1 MISKIDAFIDS
12 LSSSKPMPSVL
23 VVGDLMLDD
32 YISGDVNR
40 ISPEAPVPVLNTI
53 KNETRLGGSG
63 NVSANLSG
71 LKINTTLI
79 ATVGHDTNAELAR
92 SLLESANIKHELV
105 QLLDRPTTIKT
116 RIVSGNNQIVR
127 IDREVKKSIGTVD
140 ERIVLNIFNDVITSN
155 NIDVIILSD
164 YDKGLITE
172 FVASEIIRIS
182 NTVDVPVLVD
192 PKCNAYHKYS
202 GAKLVTPNQKEAA
215 EICGCNISDIENI
228 YNTSRRLM
236 NELNIENFMVTR
248 GENGISLIED
258 DCITEFGAAAKQV
271 YDVSGAGDTV
281 IATVAASLSLGF
293 SLSDSCKFA
302 NLTAAIVVAKLGT
315 VAIKLEDIVS
325 NLREDETSQAQ
336 RIALNV
342 DVAQRQCEAWR
353 RGGEKIVFTNGCFD
367 ILHPG
372 HVKYLENAK
381 SLGDKLVVGLNSDS
395 SIRKL
400 KGEDRPINDENSRA
414 MLLSALR
421 YIDLIILFTDETP
434 EHLIKAITPDILV
447 KGGDYLPETI
457 VGANF
462 VKENGGE
469 VKVLDFVKGFSTTN
483 IINRI
488 LEKGNETNGSHT

>member
-1 MISKIDAFIDS
+1 MISKIDSFIDS

-32 YISGDVNR
+32 YIFGDVNR
-40 ISPEAPVPVLNTI
+40 VSPEAPVPVLNTI

-63 NVSANLSG
+63 NVAANLSG

-92 SLLESANIKHELV
+92 SLLERANIKHNLV
-105 QLLDRPTTIKT
+105 QLLDRPTTTKT

-127 IDREVKKSIGTVD
+127 IDREVKKIIGTDD
-140 ERIVLNIFNDVITSN
+140 ERNVLNIFNDVIKSN
-155 NIDVIILSD
+155 DIDVIILSD
-164 YDKGLITE
+164 YGKGLITE

-182 NTVDVPVLVD
+182 KTVDVPVLVD
-192 PKCNAYHKYS
+192 PKCNTYHKYS

-258 DCITEFGAAAKQV
+258 DDITEFSAAAKQV

-293 SLSDSCKFA
+293 SLSDSCTFA
-302 NLTAAIVVAKLGT
+302 NLTAAIVVAKSGT
-315 VAIKLEDIVS
+315 VAVKLEDIIL
-325 NLREDETSQAQ
+325 NLRENDAPHSQ
-336 RIALNV
+336 RITSNV
-342 DVAQRQCEAWR
+342 DLAYRQCEAWR
-353 RGGEKIVFTNGCFD
+353 SSGEKIVFTNGCFD

-381 SLGDKLVVGLNSDS
+381 RLGDKLIVGLNSDS
-395 SIRKL
+395 SVRQL
-400 KGEDRPINDENSRA
+400 KGNNRPINDENSRS
-414 MLLSALR
+414 LVLDALR
-421 YIDLIILFTDETP
+421 FIDFVIIFPEKTP
-434 EHLIKAITPDILV
+434 EHLIKVLKPDILV
-447 KGGDYLPETI
+447 KGGDYLPKNI
-457 VGANF
+457 VGGDF
-462 VKENGGE
+462 VKEAGGE
-469 VKVLDFVKGFSTTN
+469 VKVLEFLQGFSTTS
-483 IINRI
+483 IINKI
-488 LEKGNETNGSHT
+488 LAKCT